1 MKKIIFL
8 LLLFTTTLIS
18 CEDKE
23 VQIGD
28 IEGVKVVEM
37 TKSKV
42 TLELMIPINNPN
54 NTKFKVTN
62 IDLDINLNGT
72 DLGKVKELKN
82 IKIPANSNETHSF
95 LVEVEFSKILAGGLN
110 ILGSLM
116 NKGKTKVKLKGKIHV
131 KSFMLGKTIDVN
143 IDKPIKML
151 DLGNFKL

>member
-1 MKKIIFL
+1 MKRFIIVL
-8 LLLFTTTLIS
+8 LLIISTLSS
-18 CEDKE
+18 CKYEE

-28 IEGVKVVEM
+28 IEGVKVIEM

-54 NTKFKVTN
+54 NFKFKVSK

-95 LVEVEFSKILAGGLN
+95 LVEVEFAKVLAGGLN
-110 ILGSLM
+110 ILGSILT
-116 NKGKTKVKLKGKIHV
+116 KGKTKVKLQGKIHV

>member
-18 CEDKE
+18 CEYKE

>member
-18 CEDKE
+18 CEYKE

-131 KSFMLGKTIDVN
+131 KSFMLGKTIDVD